1 MSKSRPQ
8 LAARHLVV
16 HRLDSTL
23 PFASLAAALEAHL
36 QVRPE
41 LGLFVDAE
49 EPAILRVG
57 GIDLRGDI
65 LIRPETPGR
74 DKRLLVACR
83 NGDNS
88 RLEAV
93 LTAMNPLW
101 TRSGRAPSPREGLA
115 LLDFLQSDVVVAC
128 LDRIHF
134 AERAIEDAFS
144 CRFRA
149 VDTLR
154 REIVRLHSRA
164 LLPLRMMDL
173 IEDGGPCMIHFENLR
188 APRVVLHGGEKVRLD
203 IQEEVHARGQ
213 VLTLHHSYHPPT
225 RSCVIGALTERRG
238 R

>member
-23 PFASLAAALEAHL
+23 PFASVATALESHL

-41 LGLFVDAE
+41 LGLFVDAD
-49 EPAILRVG
+49 EPRLLRVG

-83 NGDNS
+83 NGDS
-88 RLEAV
+88 AKLEAV
-93 LTAMNPLW
+93 LAAMNPLW
-101 TRSGRAPSPREGLA
+101 TRSDRAPSPREGLA
-115 LLDFLQSDVVVAC
+115 LLDFLQGDVVVAC

-134 AERAIEDAFS
+134 TDRAVEDAFS
-144 CRFRA
+144 CRFTA

-154 REIVRLHSRA
+154 REIVSLHSRS
-164 LLPLRMMDL
+164 LMRLRMMDL
-173 IEDGGPCMIHFENLR
+173 HEENGPCMIHLENLI
-188 APRVVLHGGEKVRLD
+188 APKVILHEGRKLYLG
-203 IQEEVHARGQ
+203 IQEEVHSRGRI
-213 VLTLHHSYHPPT
+213 LTLHYSYHPGK